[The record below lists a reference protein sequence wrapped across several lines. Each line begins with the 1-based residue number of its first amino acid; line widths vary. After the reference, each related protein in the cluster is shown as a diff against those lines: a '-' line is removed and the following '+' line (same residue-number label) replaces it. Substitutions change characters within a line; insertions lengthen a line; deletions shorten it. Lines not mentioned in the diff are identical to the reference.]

1 MNESNDARGAPD
13 DSVSPPADLT
23 DEDPA
28 TQTNS
33 PNSDSPA
40 VELADE
46 TDDPEVMGD
55 SPIRVVAIGAS
66 AGGLEPIEQ
75 FFNAMSVDSGVAFV
89 IIQHLSP
96 DFRSMMDQLIARHST
111 MRIRHAE
118 DGMLVQENV
127 VYLNPPRTELTISKG
142 KLRTREYTDPE
153 TLSLPIDSF
162 FGSLASDQ
170 GDKAIGII
178 MSGTGSDGSRGGL
191 AIHEAGGTIIVQDP
205 ESAKFDSMPRAAI
218 DRGAATLIAKP
229 PEMPAWI
236 TRLIEGESIV
246 LSAAESGG
254 FDGPEQAILS
264 MLQKRYGADFGYYRQ
279 TTVGRRIGRRAL
291 LNQIHSLQQYA
302 EYVAN
307 TPEELEALYCDLLIG
322 VTAFFR
328 DKEGFEL
335 LGHSALPI
343 LASTMSERRQI
354 RIWVPGCAS
363 GEEAYTL
370 AILVAEFAR
379 TRGLTLNLKVFA
391 TDLHFN
397 SLERASAAIYDQD
410 GLAGLPDN
418 IVETYFDR
426 IGERYQVKQ
435 NIRQLVVFSAHNLIK
450 DPPFTRM
457 DLVSC
462 RNLLIYLDEVAQK
475 KVIALFHFALRK
487 DGVLFLGPSET
498 TGDLASEFE
507 TIDSR
512 WRIYRKIRDVRL
524 REATNML
531 PLSTGGV
538 DDGSAR
544 QLHESS
550 RSPAQAP
557 AVGTQQRHS
566 LMASYDAVLKRF
578 APSSLLIDRSG
589 ELVHVFGDAERFLRV
604 AGGIFSRKVADLVHP
619 DLKLVVS
626 AGLERALAQH
636 SVPIHRNARITLPDG
651 SEEVVNVDIQ
661 RLDEAGSKVEHWLL
675 TLETKTESVPDT
687 AKPTDGE
694 DVDKEFYVQR
704 IRDLEQDLK
713 GTEENLQTSIEELGT
728 SNEEMQATNEELM
741 ASNEELQ
748 STNEELHSVNEEL
761 YTVSAEHQR
770 KIEELTQLTED
781 MDNLLRA
788 TNIGT
793 IFLDPLLRIRRFTPS
808 AARTFNLVEHDIGRP
823 FQHITYRFT
832 YSELIDDIEKVRV
845 KGDAH
850 QCEID
855 VDGRAYLLNI
865 MPYQSHL
872 EENTGAVLTVIDI
885 QELKEAQ
892 QHLARQRELFEAVVE
907 QQRDLICRYKPN
919 FVLTYVNESLCRHYG
934 KTREELIDSS
944 ALDLFPKAEREMV
957 REQTALLRAGETDT
971 LTLDE
976 ISPDGTARWLHYSR
990 FAQPGPDGEV
1000 DEIQA
1005 VGRDVTLLKQA
1016 QSALQEQNAELAR
1029 INENLNQFTHIVSHD
1044 LTGPLRAIEHTTDW
1058 IEQDAAPEARKGIQ
1072 EHIDRLKDQ
1081 VSQLGS
1087 LLSDLL
1093 EYSRAGTTEQ
1103 SPESIDLPRSLN
1115 DIFDVID
1122 KPDGM
1127 QLALKSLPDD
1137 MVTYRAP
1144 LLLVFRNLVE
1154 NAVKYHDSE
1163 TGKIV
1168 VRSEDLGD
1176 RWQFTVEDDGPGID
1190 PKFHD
1195 KILLPFRKLERK
1207 NAAPGNGM
1215 GLALVKKAVETNGG
1229 KLEILSNPVERP
1241 GTRFTFTWSKNRL
1254 QSIAA
1259 E

>member
-1 MNESNDARGAPD
+1 MNESNDAQGAPD
-13 DSVSPPADLT
+13 DNVSSCADLG
-23 DEDPA
+23 EEKPA
-28 TQTNS
+28 TQSNS
-33 PNSDSPA
+33 PALESA
-40 VELADE
+40 AD
-46 TDDPEVMGD
+46 TDDPEVIGD

-75 FFNAMSVDSGVAFV
+75 FFNTMSVDSGVAFV
-89 IIQHLSP
+89 IVQHLSP
-96 DFRSMMDQLIARHST
+96 DFRSMMDQLIARHSKMT
-111 MRIRHAE
+111 IRHAE
-118 DGMLVQENV
+118 DGMAIQANM

-142 KLRTREYTDPE
+142 RLRTRDYTDPE
-153 TLSLPIDSF
+153 TLGLPIDSF
-162 FGSLASDQ
+162 FSSLANDQ

-191 AIHEAGGTIIVQDP
+191 AIHEAGGTVIVQDP

-218 DRGAATLIAKP
+218 DRGAATLTAKP

-236 TRLIEGESIV
+236 SRLIEGESIV
-246 LSAAESGG
+246 LSAADSGG
-254 FDGPEQAILS
+254 FDGPEQSILS

-302 EYVAN
+302 EFVGSN
-307 TPEELEALYCDLLIG
+307 PEELEALYCDLLIG

-328 DKEGFEL
+328 DKEGFDL
-335 LGHSALPI
+335 LGSAALPI

-363 GEEAYTL
+363 GEEAYSL

-397 SLERASAAIYDQD
+397 SLERAGAAYYDQD
-410 GLAGLPDN
+410 GLKGLPDR
-418 IVETYFDR
+418 IVNTYFER
-426 IGERYQVKQ
+426 IGDRYQVKQ

-462 RNLLIYLDEVAQK
+462 RNLLIYLDEIAQK

-498 TGDLASEFE
+498 TGDLESEFE
-507 TIDSR
+507 VIDSR

-531 PLSTGGV
+531 PLSTGGT

-550 RSPAQAP
+550 RNTSHAV
-557 AVGTQQRHS
+557 AVGAHQRQS

-589 ELVHVFGDAERFLRV
+589 ELVHVFGDAERYLRV
-604 AGGIFSRKVADLVHP
+604 AGGVFSRKVADLVHP

-636 SVPIHRNARITLPDG
+636 SVPIHRNAKITLDDG
-651 SEEVVNVDIQ
+651 TEQTVMVDIQ
-661 RLDEAGSKVEHWLL
+661 RLDEAGSKTEHWLL
-675 TLETKTESVPDT
+675 TLKAKAGPVPDVLT
-687 AKPTDGE
+687 PAVGE
-694 DVDKEFYVQR
+694 DVDKAFYVQR
-704 IRDLEQDLK
+704 IDDLEQDLRS
-713 GTEENLQTSIEELGT
+713 TEENLQTSIEELGT

-832 YSELIDDIEKVRV
+832 YSELIDDIENVCV
-845 KGDAH
+845 NGDPR
-850 QCEID
+850 QSEID

-865 MPYQSHL
+865 MPYRSYL
-872 EENTGAVLTVIDI
+872 EDNTGAVLTVIDI

-892 QHLARQRELFEAVVE
+892 QLLSHQQELFEAVVE

-934 KTREELIDSS
+934 KTRDELLDSS
-944 ALDLFPKAEREMV
+944 ALDLFPKATREMV
-957 REQTALLRAGETDT
+957 RTQTDELKAGETDT
-971 LTLDE
+971 LTLDDVA
-976 ISPDGTARWLHYSR
+976 PDGSTRWLHYSR
-990 FAQPGPDGEV
+990 FAQPDPDGGIS
-1000 DEIQA
+1000 EIQA
-1005 VGRDVTLLKQA
+1005 VGRDFTALKQA
-1016 QSALQEQNAELAR
+1016 QQALQEQNEELAR

-1044 LTGPLRAIEHTTDW
+1044 LTGPLRAIEHTADW

-1081 VSQLGS
+1081 VTQLGS

-1103 SPESIDLPRSLN
+1103 SPEVIDLPRSLN

-1127 QLALKSLPDD
+1127 QLAMKSLPND

-1144 LLLVFRNLVE
+1144 LLLVFRNLIE

-1176 RWQFTVEDDGPGID
+1176 RWQFAVEDDGPGID

-1207 NAAPGNGM
+1207 NTAPGNGM

-1229 KLEILSNPVERP
+1229 KLEILSNPLERP